1 MALLVGLPKT
11 DIKSFINFVKIS
23 ETLGR
28 FPFMGMK
35 ALLFYILFVHTVV
48 GQGIKEQIDAPQLG
62 KVCPDIF
69 LPIMTSMGTK
79 SVRLSDYRG
88 KVVVLEFWATSCRP
102 CIPAMD
108 NFEILEAGFP
118 NQLKVFEI
126 TTEDR
131 ERVERFLQKHAS
143 GATIVLD
150 ADKQLQER
158 FYHNFLPHT
167 VLIDPKGVVRAF
179 TSPSEVTSGVIRKLL
194 QGKEIK
200 VRSKQELEAQMSVS
214 SELSRNLNAAETTL
228 FEEEQYVRVEAPK
241 RAKRQE
247 SKVIFSTYQEG
258 KEAEI
263 YREEDYYLSFV
274 NCPITLMYE
283 SLYEISSSRVL
294 LEVPD
299 DHVERYTFDK
309 QNAYCFEL
317 SLADSM
323 QTTIQKVGIQE
334 LEKRFPLRSRLEN
347 RSRDVWVLQKTG
359 KAVTATKHENNRLYG
374 TFNDLL
380 AYLENFPDL
389 SGMPLVNETGIKD
402 NEAFDWEVIK
412 KQPGTLD
419 QRLAA
424 LGLKRVHKTKEITC
438 LILYEVGEK

>member
-1 MALLVGLPKT
+1 
-11 DIKSFINFVKIS
+11 
-23 ETLGR
+23 
-28 FPFMGMK
+28 MK
-35 ALLFYILFVHTVV
+35 QLLFFILFVHTAA
-48 GQGIKEQIDAPQLG
+48 GQVIKEQVDPPQLG
-62 KVCPDIF
+62 KVCPDIA
-69 LPIMTSMGTK
+69 LPVMTGVGTK
-79 SVRLSDYRG
+79 PVWLSDYRG
-88 KVVVLEFWATSCRP
+88 QVVVFEFWATSCRP

-126 TTEDR
+126 TTEGR

-143 GATIVLD
+143 GATIILD
-150 ADKQLQER
+150 TDKQLQEQ

-167 VLIDPKGVVRAF
+167 VLIDPKGVIRAF
-179 TSPSEVTSGVIRKLL
+179 TYPSEVTSDIVRKLL

-200 VRSKQELEAQMSVS
+200 VRSKQEFEAQVGVS
-214 SELSRNLNAAETTL
+214 SALSKDLNTASSIL
-228 FEEEQYVRVEAPK
+228 FEEEQYVRVESPK

-247 SKVIFSTYQEG
+247 AKVNFLPYQEG

-263 YREEDYYLSFV
+263 YREDDYYLSFV

-283 SLYEISSSRVL
+283 SLYETSTSRVL

-299 DHVERYTFDK
+299 EHVERYTFDK
-309 QNAYCFEL
+309 QNAYCYEL
-317 SLADSM
+317 SLADSL
-323 QTTIQKVGIQE
+323 QTTIQKMGIAE
-334 LEKRFPLRSRLEN
+334 LEKRFPLRSKFEK
-347 RSRDVWVLQKTG
+347 RSRDVWVLQKVG
-359 KAVTATKHENNRLYG
+359 KATTVIKHENNRLYG
-374 TFNDLL
+374 TFSDLL

-389 SGMPLVNETGIKD
+389 NGMPLMNETGIKD

-412 KQPGTLD
+412 KQSGTLD

-424 LGLKRVHKTKEITC
+424 LGLKRVQKTKEITC